1 VSPARY
7 FQWTVPI
14 TSGEGNLFYYRF
26 FVVSWKTREPV
37 TEMVQINKCAQ
48 KHEARIIHQ
57 QQASGTNADHVTPH
71 EQGEMLSRH
80 QAMFHAFM
88 HMFRRAGNAGR
99 IIVRGKRKKNF
110 AMP

>member
-1 VSPARY
+1 MILVSFTRAVG
-7 FQWTVPI
+7 VP
-14 TSGEGNLFYYRF
+14 N
-26 FVVSWKTREPV
+26 TRN
-37 TEMVQINKCAQ
+37 TRKNT
-48 KHEARIIHQ
+48 KHESFIYQHAIC
-57 QQASGTNADHVTPH
+57 TNADHVTPH

-80 QAMFHAFM
+80 QAMFHASM